1 MFMFPLLIIPLAIYN
16 IVVFLMPGVPWDT
29 ELVTVP
35 MMSGGQWKIVFSD
48 VLIALTLAMLFFE
61 TVKATRSSSR
71 SVIDH
76 MLSTMVFV
84 GSLVEFLLVPQAAT
98 STFALIVLIC
108 AHRRDR
114 RLYGLDPHRAA
125 RFLDRT
131 AGRGLNPNL
140 PDAAS

>member
-84 GSLVEFLLVPQAAT
+84 GSLVKFLLVPQAAT
-98 STFALIVLIC
+98 STFAMIVLISLIDVIGGYTVSIRT
-108 AHRRDR
+108 ARRDFSIER
-114 RLYGLDPHRAA
+114 
-125 RFLDRT
+125 
-131 AGRGLNPNL
+131 
-140 PDAAS
+140 PDVA

>member
-48 VLIALTLAMLFFE
+48 VLIALTLAMLFIE

-98 STFALIVLIC
+98 SPFALIVLISLIDVIGGYTVSIRT
-108 AHRRDR
+108 ARRDFSIER
-114 RLYGLDPHRAA
+114 
-125 RFLDRT
+125 
-131 AGRGLNPNL
+131 
-140 PDAAS
+140 PDVA

>member
-48 VLIALTLAMLFFE
+48 VLIAITLMMLFIE
-61 TVKATRSSSR
+61 TIKSTRSSSR

-84 GSLVEFLLVPQAAT
+84 ASLVEFLLVPQAAT
-98 STFALIVLIC
+98 STFALIVLISLIDVIGGYTVSIRT
-108 AHRRDR
+108 ARRDFSIER
-114 RLYGLDPHRAA
+114 
-125 RFLDRT
+125 
-131 AGRGLNPNL
+131 
-140 PDAAS
+140 PDVA

>member
-48 VLIALTLAMLFFE
+48 VLIALTLAMLFIE
-61 TVKATRSSSR
+61 TVKATRSSAR

-84 GSLVEFLLVPQAAT
+84 GSLVEFLLVRQAAT
-98 STFALIVLIC
+98 STFALIVLISLIDVIGGYTVSIRT
-108 AHRRDR
+108 ARRDFSIER
-114 RLYGLDPHRAA
+114 
-125 RFLDRT
+125 
-131 AGRGLNPNL
+131 
-140 PDAAS
+140 PDVA